1 MLLTNNS
8 DLWYYNKEALLWD
21 FFLKGKKKIT
31 YFGIMLSI
39 KARKLEG
46 EHSKLAKGAAYP

>member
-1 MLLTNNS
+1 MGF
-8 DLWYYNKEALLWD
+8 

>member
-1 MLLTNNS
+1 MG
-8 DLWYYNKEALLWD
+8 
-21 FFLKGKKKIT
+21 FFFKGEKKKIT

-46 EHSKLAKGAAYP
+46 EHSKLAKGVAYP